1 MTLQKKNNRG
11 YKKPKRA
18 LQQCFIGTSI
28 VTNKGLVILERVEIK
43 TEKDTKT
50 SVIKIN
56 MNRRIGEINKRAHCW
71 LV

>member
-1 MTLQKKNNRG
+1 MKSKWLCRKKNRG

-50 SVIKIN
+50 SAIKIKAWTDEL
-56 MNRRIGEINKRAHCW
+56 GK
-71 LV
+71 

>member
-18 LQQCFIGTSI
+18 LQQCFIVTSI

-50 SVIKIN
+50 SAIKI
-56 MNRRIGEINKRAHCW
+56 KA
-71 LV
+71 